1 MHVLVAIDDSE
12 PAWKALEHAVE
23 TFSGDEITV
32 LHVVDP
38 VDAVYGDF
46 DGGYYDQAMYE
57 ASIDA
62 GEALLERAA
71 ERIKGE
77 DGATVETA
85 LETGQAARAIVQY
98 ADVND
103 VDHVVIGSHGRSGV
117 TRVLLGSVAETV
129 ARRSDVPVTIV
140 R

>member
-1 MHVLVAIDDSE
+1 MHVLVAFDDSE

-23 TFSGDEITV
+23 TFSDDEITV

-38 VDAVYGDF
+38 VDAVYGDVE
-46 DGGYYDQAMYE
+46 GGYYDQAMYE
-57 ASIDA
+57 ASVDA

-71 ERIKGE
+71 ERIE
-77 DGATVETA
+77 APDGANIETV
-85 LETGQAARAIVQY
+85 LESGQAARAIIQY
-98 ADVND
+98 ADAND

>member
-12 PAWKALEHAVE
+12 PAWKALDHAVE
-23 TFSGDEITV
+23 TFSSDEITV

-38 VDAVYGDF
+38 VDAVYGDME
-46 DGGYYDQAMYE
+46 GGYYDHAMYE
-57 ASIDA
+57 ASVDA
-62 GEALLERAA
+62 GEALLDRAA
-71 ERIKGE
+71 ERIE
-77 DGATVETA
+77 ATDGASIETV
-85 LETGQAARAIVQY
+85 LETGQAARAIVRY
-98 ADVND
+98 ANDHD